1 MKILT
6 SVSIISSPAGK
17 KVSYTYSEVNE
28 NGNVVKGNVRESFIA
43 LDSELLLDI
52 GNIEEKIKTRLV

>member
-17 KVSYTYSEVNE
+17 KISYTYSEVDE
-28 NGNVVKGNVRESFIA
+28 SGNVVKGNVRESFIA
-43 LDSELLLDI
+43 LESDLIADI
-52 GNIEEKIKTRLV
+52 NSIEGKINTRLV